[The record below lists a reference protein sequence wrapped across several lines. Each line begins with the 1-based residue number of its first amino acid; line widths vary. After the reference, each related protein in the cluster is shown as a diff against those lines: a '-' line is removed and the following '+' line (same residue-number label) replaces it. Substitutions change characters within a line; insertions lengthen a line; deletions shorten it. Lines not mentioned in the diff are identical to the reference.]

1 VEQDSEGQTEWYHFV
16 KEKAEIIKN
25 KKTGVMRRRNKKKEE
40 EDEDLRSQERTCPIC
55 HRTFVRTQPALSQ
68 TKRPS

>member
-25 KKTGVMRRRNKKKEE
+25 KKAGVMRRRKKKKKKMKT
-40 EDEDLRSQERTCPIC
+40 LGVKNGHVPYVIER
-55 HRTFVRTQPALSQ
+55 L
-68 TKRPS
+68 